1 MNFSQVIEQGEVAVE
16 LKYCERCGGL
26 WLRPTHDDES
36 YCERCRAAVAA
47 WPRTMGGRK
56 KLNRGRV
63 IGFAQVRQRETVG
76 NAFAAEQYVIDT
88 LLGMAEAVRV

>member
-26 WLRPTHDDES
+26 WLRRTHEDGS

-47 WPRTMGGRK
+47 WPRTGRGRK
-56 KLNRGRV
+56 KLSRGR
-63 IGFAQVRQRETVG
+63 ITGFAQVRQREREG